1 LGWLSHFWER
11 VCTVSYMVGPYLAD
25 ETNNAMYS
33 VDYRAMPTLRVV
45 DHDIADGTSPVL
57 HRLSTPQSE
66 EVTAEIDGATDWLG
80 LAPDEILLAA
90 LGRTIAKTIG
100 EGVVAVDVTG
110 ERRWLLHAIPLG
122 CATAQQASP
131 TQMLGNVHRMLA
143 AVPAHDAS
151 MASEIFLNYIG
162 TLPDGTTPLYETPRS
177 LGYALELRVYRSDG
191 QLHLDWWYDTSRF
204 DRYTVEELTE
214 QFPFALFEMTSDAA
228 APV

>member
-1 LGWLSHFWER
+1 
-11 VCTVSYMVGPYLAD
+11 MVAPYFAD
-25 ETNNAMYS
+25 ETNDVMYL
-33 VDYRAMPTLRVV
+33 VDYLAMPMLRVV
-45 DHDIADGTSPVL
+45 DHDIAEGTSPVL
-57 HRLSTPQSE
+57 SKLSTRSSD

-110 ERRWLLHAIPLG
+110 ERRWLLHAIPLI
-122 CATAQQASP
+122 CATAQQTSP

-151 MASEIFLNYIG
+151 RASEIFLNYIG
-162 TLPDGTTPLYETPRS
+162 TLPDGTTPMYETPPG
-177 LGYALELRVYRSDG
+177 LGYALELRAYRSNG

-214 QFPFALFEMTSDAA
+214 QFPLALFEMTSDAA